1 MQASVHGSE
10 IRPSTGLHF
19 YKFLKND
26 FVRDHRVLTRNR
38 GVSLLLLGLLRNCLY
53 FPKLGFVQALA
64 VDPSNTVFALVR
76 NVTTANNLHDFAAT
90 HPHKNVHVFKADLD
104 DISSIKVSLVTI
116 GN

>member
-1 MQASVHGSE
+1 MRHY
-10 IRPSTGLHF
+10 F
-19 YKFLKND
+19 YW
-26 FVRDHRVLTRNR
+26 VYSGIAYISR
-38 GVSLLLLGLLRNCLY
+38 SLD
-53 FPKLGFVQALA
+53 FVQALA

-76 NVTTANNLHDFAAT
+76 NVTTAKNLHDFAAA